1 MEEALTADHPFH
13 RNTVLKVEIGLVSA
27 TKSVIGSRIAQ
38 PGSAGIASR
47 VPQIPQVANDMLV
60 ERQKMQYVLN
70 GFSQAQGFRVFTFE
84 RVAADRTRTLFTVK
98 TDVALTQHY
107 GIRLQELPLL
117 CRALLEQHDAGDTR
131 RAFTYTEE
139 DMCRH
144 ANCASAKAE
153 EARQKRDRRP
163 PPVKAPSVWRFPSR

>member
-1 MEEALTADHPFH
+1 M
-13 RNTVLKVEIGLVSA
+13 
-27 TKSVIGSRIAQ
+27 
-38 PGSAGIASR
+38 
-47 VPQIPQVANDMLV
+47 DMLV
-60 ERQKMQYVLN
+60 ERQKMQFVLD

-98 TDVALTQHY
+98 TDVAMTQRY

-117 CRALLEQHDAGDTR
+117 CRGLLEQHHEDETR

-153 EARQKRDRRP
+153 EAKQKRDRRP

>member
-1 MEEALTADHPFH
+1 MAI
-13 RNTVLKVEIGLVSA
+13 KSA
-27 TKSVIGSRIAQ
+27 FGSRPAQ
-38 PGSAGIASR
+38 SGSALVPNHG
-47 VPQIPQVANDMLV
+47 PQIPQVVMNMLV
-60 ERQKMQYVLN
+60 ERQKMQFVLD
-70 GFSQAQGFRVFTFE
+70 GFSQAQGFRIFTFE

-98 TDVALTQHY
+98 TDVALSQRY

-117 CRALLEQHDAGDTR
+117 CRGILEQHQEDDTR

-153 EARQKRDRRP
+153 EAKQKRDRRP